1 MEEAGRRKCPMTI
14 QRAFAGSRLEGQIL
28 SRIYELTVPV
38 FRRSTDAVATPAAG
52 ATVAEETTTSQQ
64 IATGG

>member
-1 MEEAGRRKCPMTI
+1 MEEAGRRQCPMTV

-28 SRIYELTVPV
+28 SRIYELAVPV
-38 FRRSTDAVATPAAG
+38 FRRSTDAAATPATG
-52 ATVAEETTTSQQ
+52 ATAAEGATTPQQ